1 MLHFQCKMG
10 ILSVNFSDINLEDV
24 IFDGNDLK
32 LLFMLDLWLDVI
44 DLNNVKHLKNI

>member
-1 MLHFQCKMG
+1 MG
-10 ILSVNFSDINLEDV
+10 ILSVNFGDINLEDV
-24 IFDGNDLK
+24 IFDGNDRK